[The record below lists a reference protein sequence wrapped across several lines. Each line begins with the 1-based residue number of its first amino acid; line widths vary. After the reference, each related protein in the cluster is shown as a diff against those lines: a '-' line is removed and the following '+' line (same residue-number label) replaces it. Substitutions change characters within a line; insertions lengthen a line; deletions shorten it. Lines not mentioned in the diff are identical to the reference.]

1 MITTTGHAGVGGAV
15 LAKLAGGP
23 MTDAELASVLG
34 SGHQHINQVCR
45 ALKQLGR
52 ITRPLGPDGRI
63 LNTVVPVGQ
72 VVSSLLSEDRLK
84 EIIARHLREAG
95 YQVVVKMGKVHGV
108 DLEARRGEERL
119 LIEAKGEA
127 ALNAQQVNYFL
138 GALGELLLRMSDLS
152 ARYALALP
160 DNKQYRA
167 LIGRIPPPVWKALN
181 LSAFLIRAD
190 GSVTEVDGP
199 LVSSAAA

>member
-1 MITTTGHAGVGGAV
+1 MSTARPAGVKGAV
-15 LAKLAGGP
+15 LGKLVAGP
-23 MTDAELASVLG
+23 MADAELASALG
-34 SGHQHINQVCR
+34 FGHQHVNQVCH

-52 ITRPLGPDGRI
+52 ITRELGPEGRI
-63 LNTVVPVGQ
+63 LNTLVPLGQ
-72 VVSSLLSEDRLK
+72 EVSSLLSEDTLK
-84 EIIARHLREAG
+84 EIIARHLCKIG
-95 YQVVVKMGKVHGV
+95 YQVVLKMGTVHGV
-108 DLEARRGEERL
+108 DVEAQRGEERL

-127 ALNAQQVNYFL
+127 ALSAQQVNYFL

-167 LIGRIPPPVWKALN
+167 LVRRIPPPVWKALN
-181 LSAFLIRAD
+181 LSVFLIQAD

-199 LVSSAAA
+199 HFSSAAA